1 MENDSSDDDTMTS
14 KGSEIVKSKA
24 SSSKTRAKV
33 HPKKTRE
40 DFLAKARLEAEE
52 EAEEAAAKKKKSKD
66 SKAKNSR
73 RSAAEKKKA
82 TKKKSKEYD
91 LDDYED
97 DEDTVVYSSDEE
109 EEASDPEDDY
119 QPTQKE
125 GRVAKEVA
133 ERSVRPTRTSART
146 ANKGKKSDE
155 EPAKV
160 DQASTAKT
168 TGRRRKKGQAKKERG
183 DMGLDIE
190 DEEFSLG
197 SNERV
202 VAPKG
207 RGSSKA
213 KSSSKSINNGKKE
226 QQKKRKSPSEV
237 EEACIDPTK
246 SGRKMKKSK
255 SLKKKEESALELDED
270 MSDVTATEKSK
281 SRRSSKSK
289 QAKPA
294 KAADK
299 KKEKKE
305 KKEDDDD
312 VMSDGEEESKSMNT
326 NLQVEYTNEE
336 DEDDDDTATFYP
348 LTQAPTMTHYMQSES
363 QESEVTVQTKGS
375 KKFKSVTLDTR
386 ELLRKTAKEACD
398 AVNKLG
404 TQAQTQMSSTISP
417 ETKASTKNSLAGGGG
432 ESTTSK
438 SNVSFANDG
447 GQEYDDE
454 ESQSKDSEGNVAEAM
469 EMIREAGKLLVGATK
484 LMDKVQ
490 QGRA

>member
-1 MENDSSDDDTMTS
+1 MDDDSSDDDTMTS

-33 HPKKTRE
+33 QPKKTRE

-82 TKKKSKEYD
+82 TKKKSKGYD
-91 LDDYED
+91 SDDYEGD
-97 DEDTVVYSSDEE
+97 DTTMVLTSDE
-109 EEASDPEDDY
+109 EEASDPEDEY

-160 DQASTAKT
+160 DQTSTAKT
-168 TGRRRKKGQAKKERG
+168 TGRRRKKGQAKKGRG

-207 RGSSKA
+207 RGSSKT
-213 KSSSKSINNGKKE
+213 KSSSKSTNNGM
-226 QQKKRKSPSEV
+226 KKRKSSSGA

-255 SLKKKEESALELDED
+255 SLKKKEESALELDDDE
-270 MSDVTATEKSK
+270 MSDVAAATEKNK

-289 QAKPA
+289 QAKPT

-299 KKEKKE
+299 KKE

-326 NLQVEYTNEE
+326 SDLQVEYTNEE
-336 DEDDDDTATFYP
+336 EEDDDDTATFYP
-348 LTQAPTMTHYMQSES
+348 LTQAPTMTQYMQSS

-375 KKFKSVTLDTR
+375 KKVKSITLDTR
-386 ELLRKTAKEACD
+386 RIQQMKTAQEACD
-398 AVNKLG
+398 AVKKLG

-417 ETKASTKNSLAGGGG
+417 ETKASTKNSLAGGG

-447 GQEYDDE
+447 GQEYDDQ
-454 ESQSKDSEGNVAEAM
+454 ESQRKVAEAM
-469 EMIREAGKLLVGATK
+469 KMLVGATK
-484 LMDKVQ
+484 LVVGATKLLGEVQ
-490 QGRA
+490 DRA

>member
-1 MENDSSDDDTMTS
+1 MTLQGVLSDDDTMTS
-14 KGSEIVKSKA
+14 KGSEIVKSKT

-33 HPKKTRE
+33 HPKKSRE

-91 LDDYED
+91 SDDYEGD
-97 DEDTVVYSSDEE
+97 DTTVVYLSDE

-133 ERSVRPTRTSART
+133 ERSVRPTRTSTRT
-146 ANKGKKSDE
+146 ANKGKKSAE
-155 EPAKV
+155 ENAKV

-168 TGRRRKKGQAKKERG
+168 TGRRRKKGQAKKGRG

-197 SNERV
+197 SNERD

-213 KSSSKSINNGKKE
+213 KPSSKSTNNGM
-226 QQKKRKSPSEV
+226 KKRKSSSGA

-255 SLKKKEESALELDED
+255 SLKKKEESALELDDDE
-270 MSDVTATEKSK
+270 MSDVAAATEKNK

-289 QAKPA
+289 QAKPT

-299 KKEKKE
+299 KKE

-326 NLQVEYTNEE
+326 SDLQVEYTNEE
-336 DEDDDDTATFYP
+336 EEDDDDTATFYP
-348 LTQAPTMTHYMQSES
+348 LTQAPTMTQYMQSES

-375 KKFKSVTLDTR
+375 KKIKSVTLDTR
-386 ELLRKTAKEACD
+386 RIQQMETAEEACE

-417 ETKASTKNSLAGGGG
+417 DGTKASTKNSLAGGG

-447 GQEYDDE
+447 GQEYDDQE
-454 ESQSKDSEGNVAEAM
+454 FQSKDSKVSVAEAM
-469 EMIREAGKLLVGATK
+469 HMLGKAKKLLDGATK
-484 LMDKVQ
+484 LLERVEAQD
-490 QGRA
+490 RA